1 MKGDLYEKKH
11 DSCDYIS
18 ETMPIFLDSSKGLAV
33 YGEQWIRTV
42 GEIDSWLAK
51 LDLGLTD

>member
-33 YGEQWIRTV
+33 YGERRIRTV
-42 GEIDSWLAK
+42 GEIDSWLAE
-51 LDLGLTD
+51 LDLGLMD